1 MDQAENTPMELPQE
15 NYPLGPKYE
24 SANMSEV
31 KSTYREELMQ
41 AQVPRPDGWLDI
53 DSLTTQLKGS
63 YTGKELNFR
72 LNPEAAF
79 ARLKRIL
86 SFVIFTQPLEKLSEE
101 EIVSKSGYSRDGVT
115 HSFNKHKVVKQ
126 LVTSGLVRMQ
136 SFVSFALQQ
145 ILVIHT
151 MSLKSAHASLAPF
164 FPLAA
169 RHKAFHQ
176 KLDTVYEGLL
186 RNSLTE
192 AKKEIDARIMART
205 TYVSADLPIR
215 HMILV
220 GLTPMLQDV
229 LRTDPKAAY
238 HEEKTGENET
248 NESGIEAPRVAKQR
262 QAVLNL
268 KKSLYLQRAHFPF
281 EPIDFVEGGHQ
292 DWHTEEYRSIN
303 VKELNRMSEQYF
315 TIVKGQLILEIESI
329 LDNTVHEPLKTK
341 EKIRN
346 SMREVMLEARLAV
359 SLSWSVHY
367 TNDKRLLCKRHNKR
381 CVRLESFLLRV

>member
-1 MDQAENTPMELPQE
+1 MLARMDQAENTPMELPQE

-24 SANMSEV
+24 SANISQV
-31 KSTYREELMQ
+31 TSTYREELMQ
-41 AQVPRPDGWLDI
+41 AQLRVSRPDGWLDI
-53 DSLTTQLKGS
+53 DSLAKALKGS
-63 YTGKELNFR
+63 YTGKALNQR
-72 LNPEAAF
+72 LSPEAAF
-79 ARLKRIL
+79 ARLKSIL

-115 HSFNKHKVVKQ
+115 HSFNKHKVIKQ

-151 MSLKSAHASLAPF
+151 MSLKSVHASLAPF

-169 RHKAFHQ
+169 RHEAFHQ
-176 KLDTVYEGLL
+176 KLNTVYEGLL
-186 RNSLTE
+186 RESLKE

-205 TYVSADLPIR
+205 TYVSADLPNR

-238 HEEKTGENET
+238 HPEETGENEA
-248 NESGIEAPRVAKQR
+248 NDSEIEAPRVAEQR
-262 QAVLNL
+262 KAVLNM
-268 KKSLYLQRAHFPF
+268 KNSLYQQRKDFPF
-281 EPIDFVEGGHQ
+281 QPIDFVEGGHQ
-292 DWHTEEYRSIN
+292 DWHQEEYRSVN
-303 VKELNRMSEQYF
+303 VKELNRASEQYF
-315 TIVKGQLILEIESI
+315 TIVKGHLVLEIESI

-359 SLSWSVHY
+359 SVS
-367 TNDKRLLCKRHNKR
+367 
-381 CVRLESFLLRV
+381 